1 MTSCIIENG
10 MVTLDGEVFF
20 AEKETSFADFSKKA
34 LKIFCVDYPKFF
46 KIDKLS
52 KLAFLASELILRH
65 YSQEEKNKIALLF
78 ANKSASLDID
88 LKHQHSISDKENY
101 YPSPAVFVYTLPNIC
116 LGEISIYHQMKT
128 ENAFFVFD
136 NYPHNFFEN
145 YSKILLKNHATDRV
159 LCGWVEFLNNN
170 YKADLRL
177 IQNEN

>member
-1 MTSCIIENG
+1 MTNCIIENG
-10 MVTLDGEVFF
+10 TITFCGEILFS
-20 AEKETSFADFSKKA
+20 EKETSFANFSKKA
-34 LKIFCVDYPKFF
+34 LKFFNIDYPKFF
-46 KIDKLS
+46 KMDNLS
-52 KLAFLASELILRH
+52 KLAFLASELILRDF
-65 YSQEEKNKIALLF
+65 SQEEKNKTALLF

-116 LGEISIYHQMKT
+116 LGEISIRHQMKT
-128 ENAFFVFD
+128 ENSFFIFD
-136 NYPHNFFEN
+136 DYPHLFFEN

-159 LCGWVEFLNNN
+159 LCGWVEFLGDN